1 MKILAVDTSTQGCSI
16 AVTDGE
22 RLISELNFQK
32 SETHSR
38 HLMNLID
45 GLLGRCGLSLHSI
58 DGFAVAAGPG
68 SFTGLRIG
76 LSTVKGLAMATAKP
90 VSAVSSLDALVEGAP
105 CIEGTHACALIDARK
120 QEVFMARYRCIDG
133 KFTKISEE
141 GLATLDCICSDI
153 DEKTLFVGTG
163 VSPCREFIHRSLG
176 DRAMF
181 IQEEYNFIKAR
192 YVAALSRE
200 GFKKTTR
207 TSSDIVPVY
216 IRKSDAEINL
226 SRP

>member
-45 GLLGRCGLSLHSI
+45 GILDRCGLTLDSI
-58 DGFAVAAGPG
+58 DGFAVSAGPG

-76 LSTVKGLAMATAKP
+76 LSTVKGLAMATGKP
-90 VSAVSSLDALVEGAP
+90 VAAVSSLDALVEGAP
-105 CIEGTHACALIDARK
+105 FIEGIHLCALIDARK

-133 KFTKISEE
+133 KFSKISEE
-141 GLATLDCICSDI
+141 GLAPLDGVCSDI
-153 DEKTLFVGTG
+153 DEKTVFVGNG
-163 VSPCREFIHRSLG
+163 VAPCRDFIHRSLG
-176 DRAMF
+176 DRAVF
-181 IQEEYNFIKAR
+181 VQEECNFIKAR

-200 GFKKTTR
+200 GFEKTKP
-207 TSSDIVPVY
+207 SDIVPVY